1 MKASSIDFPVV
12 SQGGHSAQ
20 VDMSL
25 LVNGYSLAVAQMGSD
40 FILVNNPVDHAPTE
54 ATLTMT
60 VDSVER
66 RWNVRLPR
74 GVSAASRRVAIAPAN

>member
-1 MKASSIDFPVV
+1 
-12 SQGGHSAQ
+12 
-20 VDMSL
+20 MSL
-25 LVNGYSLAVAQMGSD
+25 LVDGYSLAVAQMGSD

-66 RWNVRLPR
+66 RWNVRLPH
-74 GVSAASRRVAIAPAN
+74 GVSAASRRVAIAPAS